1 MPAIHT
7 KILHRF
13 NIILHIAKEIW
24 AMRKKKK
31 NIRAQKHGKKEKE
44 KGKRKIVHIS
54 K

>member
-31 NIRAQKHGKKEKE
+31 NIRAQKHGKKRKKKEKE
-44 KGKRKIVHIS
+44 R
-54 K
+54 